1 VNCPVKNNQP
11 RVLVQKITSYIPVN
25 KGQKVLKIKNLTNTF
40 FISPLGVQNDLPE
53 ACIH

>member
-1 VNCPVKNNQP
+1 
-11 RVLVQKITSYIPVN
+11 
-25 KGQKVLKIKNLTNTF
+25 LTNTF